1 MMIRVCVALILW
13 AGVLARVTAGYGDKP
28 DSLPTW
34 AERGVLVMTNVCRMA
49 PVAYRNEFIGADTT
63 ILNPLDYPAVDPVYM
78 HPDLSRSAHAHAI
91 DMAYDCGMQHNS
103 CDGTSWDTRI
113 KSYYTVSGWIAENI
127 ARGQSSPQ
135 AAVRT
140 WVYDRGA
147 ADRSGGDGHRKNIM
161 NAVYRDQG
169 AGHAYSSSHYWCQDF
184 GKGAATGFPPHTIP
198 AACHLFLQSGS
209 TAFLCNYFD
218 DGGGA
223 PQSVTLVLDG
233 TAHAMSL
240 DKGAAAGGTYE
251 VSLPRGSACRR
262 YYFEA
267 VDSKGAAW
275 RYPSSG
281 TLITYGEGSCERDYE
296 PPGAVGER
304 RTMAP
309 SHSDPIRAR
318 ITDGVLRLGVAS
330 HVPGPY
336 HIRVVHPNGRV
347 LLTRRSATGAFT
359 TVLPAGSG
367 VYLIDSRTHSGRRMT
382 VCVPYAGG
390 D

>member
-1 MMIRVCVALILW
+1 
-13 AGVLARVTAGYGDKP
+13 
-28 DSLPTW
+28 
-34 AERGVLVMTNVCRMA
+34 
-49 PVAYRNEFIGADTT
+49 
-63 ILNPLDYPAVDPVYM
+63 
-78 HPDLSRSAHAHAI
+78 
-91 DMAYDCGMQHNS
+91 
-103 CDGTSWDTRI
+103 
-113 KSYYTVSGWIAENI
+113 
-127 ARGQSSPQ
+127 
-135 AAVRT
+135 
-140 WVYDRGA
+140 
-147 ADRSGGDGHRKNIM
+147 
-161 NAVYRDQG
+161 
-169 AGHAYSSSHYWCQDF
+169 
-184 GKGAATGFPPHTIP
+184 
-198 AACHLFLQSGS
+198 
-209 TAFLCNYFD
+209 
-218 DGGGA
+218 
-223 PQSVTLVLDG
+223 
-233 TAHAMSL
+233 MSL

-251 VSLPRGSACRR
+251 VSLPRRSACRR

-281 TLITYGEGSCERDYE
+281 TLITYGEGPCERDYE

-318 ITDGVLRLGVAS
+318 ITDGVLRLRIAS